1 MQRSDVLIVGA
12 GVMGASTAFALSRA
26 GRKVTL
32 LEQFRL
38 GHDRASSHGK
48 SRIFRFSYPDT
59 SYVEMGIESL
69 ALWRELED
77 EGGVH
82 ILEQAGGFDVGA
94 GIEANAAALE
104 ACGARAEIMNGRQ
117 AAARWPLVR
126 FPDGDPVLFSPDSGW
141 TNAERAVRTF
151 TDLAR
156 ARGAGLIEDR
166 RILEIAP
173 SDEGVEVH
181 SSDGSW
187 SADVVVVTAGA
198 WIRKLLGPLDIE
210 VPVHVTRESPVFF
223 RQAGHAPTLV
233 EWGGQLLRY
242 ALPDP
247 DHGLK
252 AAEHMVGPIVD
263 PDDDGGADP
272 ASVERV
278 AQWVSERFPSADPAP
293 VDAQTCFYTTTD
305 DERFILER
313 HGRVVV
319 GSPCSGHGFKF
330 APLIGRR
337 LAALAEEAL

>member
-1 MQRSDVLIVGA
+1 MQRSDVVIIGA
-12 GVMGASTAFALSRA
+12 GVMGASTAYALARA

-32 LEQFRL
+32 LEQFQL
-38 GHDRASSHGK
+38 GHERGSSHGK
-48 SRIFRFSYPDT
+48 SRIFRFSYPET

-69 ALWRELED
+69 ALWRELER
-77 EGGVH
+77 EGNVH
-82 ILEQAGGFDVGA
+82 ILEQTGGFDSGR
-94 GIEANAAALE
+94 GIETNAAALE
-104 ACGARAEIMNGRQ
+104 ACGVRAELVNGRE
-117 AAARWPLVR
+117 ASPRWPLVR
-126 FPDGDPVLFSPDSGW
+126 FPDDEQILFSPDSGW
-141 TNAERAVRTF
+141 TNAELAVRTF

-156 ARGAGLIEDR
+156 ARGADLIEHQ
-166 RILEIAP
+166 RILEISP
-173 SDEGVEVH
+173 SDVGVEVR

-187 SADVVVVTAGA
+187 TAEAVVVAAGA
-198 WIRKLLGPLDIE
+198 WVRKLVSPLDID

-247 DHGLK
+247 DNGLK
-252 AAEHMVGPIVD
+252 AAEHMVGPIAD
-263 PDDDGGADP
+263 PDDEGGPDP

-278 AQWVSERFPSADPAP
+278 SKWVSERFPSADPSP
-293 VDAQTCFYTTTD
+293 VGAQTCFYTTTD

-337 LAALAEEAL
+337 IAALAEEVL